1 MIKLFRTMAYI
12 LSLLKSK
19 LPGQVSSPTESPI
32 LCYYINDTVDTQII
46 RMVGE
51 SVYHFERIV
60 FPKERVLFE
69 AFLESYL
76 EIHSSSPGR
85 DRITRSECRLFQVN
99 ENQRLSDC
107 SPV

>member
-1 MIKLFRTMAYI
+1 MTYI

-19 LPGQVSSPTESPI
+19 SSDQVLTQNSPPI
-32 LCYYINDTVDTQII
+32 LCYYINDTADTQII

-51 SVYHFERIV
+51 PANYFERIV

-76 EIHSSSPGR
+76 EIHSPSLDGS
-85 DRITRSECRLFQVN
+85 RITRSECRLLQVN
-99 ENQRLSDC
+99 QK
-107 SPV
+107 

>member
-1 MIKLFRTMAYI
+1 MTYI

-19 LPGQVSSPTESPI
+19 PLAPVQRQGESPI

-46 RMVGE
+46 RIVSE
-51 SVYHFERIV
+51 SEYHFERIV

-76 EIHSSSPGR
+76 EIHSPHLGR
-85 DRITRSECRLFQVN
+85 NRITRSECRLLQVS
-99 ENQRLSDC
+99 EQ
-107 SPV
+107 

>member
-1 MIKLFRTMAYI
+1 MAYI

-19 LPGQVSSPTESPI
+19 SPDQVLSQDAPPI

-46 RMVGE
+46 RMVSE
-51 SVYHFERIV
+51 SAYHFERIV

-76 EIHSSSPGR
+76 EIHSTSSGR
-85 DRITRSECRLFQVN
+85 DRITRSECRLLQVN
-99 ENQRLSDC
+99 EK
-107 SPV
+107 